1 MSASDYKKYLT
12 SSVQIPWIE
21 KYRPKKIENVEQSE
35 SILQLFKNNIKTGDM
50 THYIFYGF
58 PGTGKTSAIQVITR
72 EIFKEHYKSRVIE
85 FNASDERGIND
96 VRQKIATYA
105 KRSVSKIEQD
115 DGTIIPPYKVIIL
128 DEADSMTEAAQDALR
143 VIIEKYSNVTRFC
156 FICNFISKIS
166 DAIKSRCTLIYF
178 NCLTEEAI
186 INKIKYIAGMENM
199 ELSDELYE
207 TISKIADGDMRKAVM
222 LLQNVKYTYDF
233 KKNKKQEIAINDIY
247 HISGI
252 ISIQNANVIIKH
264 VSKCKTVNE
273 ISCIAKDVISLGYPI
288 DTIVKQ
294 ISSAIIESKTISDEN
309 KAHILIHTGKT
320 MFQIKECTNIYI
332 QLIDYF
338 LIINKKLYI

>member
-1 MSASDYKKYLT
+1 
-12 SSVQIPWIE
+12 
-21 KYRPKKIENVEQSE
+21 
-35 SILQLFKNNIKTGDM
+35 
-50 THYIFYGF
+50 
-58 PGTGKTSAIQVITR
+58 
-72 EIFKEHYKSRVIE
+72 
-85 FNASDERGIND
+85 
-96 VRQKIATYA
+96 
-105 KRSVSKIEQD
+105 
-115 DGTIIPPYKVIIL
+115 
-128 DEADSMTEAAQDALR
+128 MTEAAQDALR

-186 INKIKYIAGMENM
+186 INKIKYIAEIENM
-199 ELSDELYE
+199 KLTNELYK

-233 KKNKKQEIAINDIY
+233 KKNKKEKITANDVY

-252 ISIQNANVIIKH
+252 ISIENANVIIKH
-264 VSKCKTVNE
+264 VSKCKTVDE
-273 ISCIAKDVISLGYPI
+273 ISCITKDVISLGYPI

-294 ISSAIIESKTISDEN
+294 ISLAIMESKKISDEN
-309 KAHILIHTGKT
+309 KAYILIHTGKT

-338 LIINKKLYI
+338 LIINKKLYISI